1 MNRTALL
8 ACVLPLLVLSA
19 ACNRSKADGAPTG
32 QTTTSGAV
40 AAATAPSKAQK
51 LLGSWVAADGSGE
64 TLQITADTMT
74 TTYTKIV
81 GGKPLVT
88 KYAVMKE
95 EGNVVVVSASV
106 DLGNGKSFAGDPQNL
121 TLVDDDT
128 LDKRNSINKSGNLFK
143 RKK

>member
-1 MNRTALL
+1 MNRPALL

-32 QTTTSGAV
+32 QTTLSGAV
-40 AAATAPSKAQK
+40 AAATAPSKAKK
-51 LLGSWVAADGSGE
+51 LIGSWVAADGSGE
-64 TLQITADTMT
+64 ALQITADTMT
-74 TTYTKIV
+74 MTYPKA
-81 GGKPLVT
+81 GGSPMVA

-95 EGNVVVVSASV
+95 EGNLVVVSAAV
-106 DLGNGKSFAGDPQNL
+106 DVGNGKSFAGDPQNL

-128 LDKRNSINKSGNLFK
+128 LDKRNSKNKAGNLFK